1 MKKYISVTELI
12 KEFESLA
19 KKQGFIMGNNATQQD
34 LLIQILG
41 VISVVAMRNEAEIE
55 NINKRLVDTEEVILR
70 TNKEASAMVEP
81 FRSQLGL
88 LVEWIVGKTS
98 TAYDVDVVINQ
109 ITEMANVNGNAYLD
123 CADVI
128 DIVKEGGINEK

>member
-12 KEFESLA
+12 KEFETLA

-41 VISVVAMRNEAEIE
+41 VISVVAMRNEVEIE
-55 NINKRLVDTEEVILR
+55 NINKRLVDAEEVILR
-70 TNKEASAMVEP
+70 ANKEASAMVEP
-81 FRSQLGL
+81 FKSQFDL

-98 TAYDVDVVINQ
+98 TAYDIDVVINQ

-128 DIVKEGGINEK
+128 DIIKEGGINEK

>member
-55 NINKRLVDTEEVILR
+55 NINKRLVAAEEVILR

-88 LVEWIVGKTS
+88 FVEWIVGKTS

-128 DIVKEGGINEK
+128 DIIKEGGINEK